1 MNSSTN
7 DSNAQLVET
16 SPKQSAAAPAPCCGP
31 TKQATCCEPSAKEA
45 CCGAPATSQGAAP
58 STCGCQ

>member
-7 DSNAQLVET
+7 DSNAQAVDR
-16 SPKQSAAAPAPCCGP
+16 SSKQSAGTPAPCCS
-31 TKQATCCEPSAKEA
+31 TAKQATCCEPSAKEA
-45 CCGAPATSQGAAP
+45 CCGAPAASQRSAP